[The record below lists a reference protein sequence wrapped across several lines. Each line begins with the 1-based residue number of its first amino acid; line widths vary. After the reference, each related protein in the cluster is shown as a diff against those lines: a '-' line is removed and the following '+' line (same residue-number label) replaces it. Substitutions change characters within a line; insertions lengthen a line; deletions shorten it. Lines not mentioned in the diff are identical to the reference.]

1 MNNQSD
7 DFSDLSKNI
16 AQMKQKAKNIFEN
29 EEIPS
34 EDLLKKEVA
43 SSEFLSEISNLK
55 KKAQDITKKLEAIST
70 NEEKSFFNHLMF
82 WK

>member
-34 EDLLKKEVA
+34 EDLLKKEVD